1 MDFFLI
7 LEEIIENDTSQTPKR
22 DLLKSISGSEILI
35 LWKKIFRPCSS
46 TGKKINFAAILENQT
61 K

>member
-35 LWKKIFRPCSS
+35 L
-46 TGKKINFAAILENQT
+46 
-61 K
+61 